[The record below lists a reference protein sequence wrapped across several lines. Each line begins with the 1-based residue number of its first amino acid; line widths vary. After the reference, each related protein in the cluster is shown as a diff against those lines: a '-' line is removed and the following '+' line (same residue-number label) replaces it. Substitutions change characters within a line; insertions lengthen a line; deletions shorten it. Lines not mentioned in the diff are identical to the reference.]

1 MVAVSRAPSR
11 EGTSRPMAIVG
22 CGAPGSGKSTVGAL
36 AARRMRAALLDLDTA
51 TASLTAVISSLH
63 GSDDLDDPT
72 LVSLTREARYETLA
86 RLAEDNLKAGIDA
99 VLVAPYTSERRDLE
113 AWEALQRRM
122 DSVGA
127 DATMFWLRIS
137 ATEVLRRVE
146 RRGAG
151 GDREKL
157 VGGGAHRGKAGGRG
171 AAGTRPGPPRRAAR
185 RGRCPA
191 QSFGH
196 RRHDRVLADR

>member
-11 EGTSRPMAIVG
+11 EGTSRPMAIVV

-86 RLAEDNLKAGIDA
+86 RLAEDNLTAGIDV

-146 RRGAG
+146 RRAAG
-151 GDREKL
+151 RDREKL
-157 VGGGAHRGKAGGRG
+157 VGEWPAGLDL
-171 AAGTRPGPPRRAAR
+171 GPPAVPHVEVDALLSPSDIAATIVSSLTGGPR
-185 RGRCPA
+185 
-191 QSFGH
+191 S
-196 RRHDRVLADR
+196 